1 MSYLEFDPLNARSNS
16 FIKLNEP
23 SSKIILKLLC
33 LFSVTGI

>member
-1 MSYLEFDPLNARSNS
+1 MSYLEFDSLKARSNS

-23 SSKIILKLLC
+23 NLKIILKLLC